1 MPTINEDFY
10 TNLHHRLK
18 ATTSWPTVYMFK
30 FILPNDNRK
39 MALIR
44 QIFEQDSRFFE
55 KTSSNGNY
63 ISVTVKI
70 VMLTPDEVIS
80 RYRQVAEIEG
90 VIML

>member
-1 MPTINEDFY
+1 LANEDFY
-10 TNLHHRLK
+10 TNLHERLR
-18 ATTSWPTVYMFK
+18 ANTSWPTVYMFK

-39 MALIR
+39 MALLR

-55 KTSSNGNY
+55 KSSSKGNY

-70 VMLTPDEVIS
+70 VMLNPDEVIS
-80 RYRQVAEIEG
+80 SYRQVAEIEG